1 MDQPLWQIFLNMA
14 FVAFV
19 ARRAGIALALG
30 DGGVMAVVDVVQC
43 AACLFAAIAIWLRR
57 AWVIAALL
65 FLGFVFVA
73 GTAIELTH
81 ASRAN
86 AAWLG
91 IQLVFGVLASV
102 VLSVLAYRGTASS
115 GGA

>member
-1 MDQPLWQIFLNMA
+1 MDQPLWQNFLNMA

-19 ARRAGIALALG
+19 ARRAGVGLALG
-30 DGGVMAVVDVVQC
+30 DGGAMAVVDVVQC

-57 AWVIAALL
+57 AWVMAALL
-65 FLGFVFVA
+65 FLGFAFVA

-81 ASRAN
+81 ESGAN

-91 IQLVFGVLASV
+91 MQLVFGVLASV
-102 VLSVLAYRGTASS
+102 ALSVLAYRSTAS
-115 GGA
+115 GTGA